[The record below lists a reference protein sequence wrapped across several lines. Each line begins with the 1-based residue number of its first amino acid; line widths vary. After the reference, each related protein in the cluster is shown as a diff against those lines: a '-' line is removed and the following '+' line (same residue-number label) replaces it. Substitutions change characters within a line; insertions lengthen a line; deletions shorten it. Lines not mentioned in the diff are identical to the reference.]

1 MSSIAASTD
10 GRASVL
16 NSVVWLL
23 RVVTRAAPLF
33 VTAWVLLTL
42 AGGALEAT
50 GLWVMRYAVNALLG
64 VGAEGRPLAQWLIGL
79 GAIFAAQQLVQVLDP
94 YVRERVRVAVGFAL
108 QNSALGKLGR
118 VPLDAFDTSSNH
130 DVIRRV
136 SEGADKRGAELVG
149 HLLAV
154 VQLLPT
160 VVVSVV
166 ALALIAPWL
175 PVLAVGG
182 QALLLWTSVH
192 LGAQARRFEVEQTR
206 QRRLA
211 DYYASLLT
219 QRGAAPEIRLWGLRD
234 IILERWR
241 AELSAYFQGRLR
253 LALSG
258 AVRTAGSSA
267 GFVLLLPGA
276 LVLLAL
282 FDRSIEPGLAA
293 LVLTALR
300 NVTAGMYLLM
310 RGVRSFITHAGY
322 ASDLQFLLEAMPP
335 EEAEEAPRQ
344 AFPEPLREGIRL
356 RGVSYR
362 YPGAERDSLT
372 DVNVTI
378 RAGEVV
384 ALVGSNGAG
393 KTTLAGILT
402 GLRRPSVGTVLADGV
417 ELGQVSPSAIRSAC
431 AVVPQHPVRYPA
443 SLQENIE
450 LAAQASEPSRLAQV
464 LEGAGLSAQAPELD
478 ALLGPEF
485 GGTDLSGGQWQ
496 RVAIA
501 RALLRSN
508 ARMIV
513 FDEPTAALD
522 PRAEL
527 ELFKRI
533 AALAA
538 GRTTLLISHRL
549 GPARLA
555 DRVLVLEGGRVVEQ
569 GNPAEL
575 LAAGGRFAEMYA
587 AQAGWYT

>member
-1 MSSIAASTD
+1 M
-10 GRASVL
+10 
-16 NSVVWLL
+16 
-23 RVVTRAAPLF
+23 TRAAPLF

-42 AGGALEAT
+42 AGGALEAAR
-50 GLWVMRYAVNALLG
+50 LWAMRYAVNALVG
-64 VGAEGRPLAQWLIGL
+64 VDAEGRTLAQWLIGL
-79 GAIFAAQQLVQVLDP
+79 AAIFAVQQVVQILEP
-94 YVRERVRVAVGFAL
+94 YVSERVRVAAGFDL
-108 QNSALGKLGR
+108 QDAALGKLGR
-118 VPLDAFDTSSNH
+118 LPLDVFDTSSNH

-136 SEGADKRGAELVG
+136 SEGADKRGMELVG

-160 VVVSVV
+160 VGVSVV
-166 ALALIAPWL
+166 ALALTAPWL

-182 QALLLWTSVH
+182 QALLLWTSARQ
-192 LGAQARRFEVEQTR
+192 GALARRFEVAQTR

-219 QRGAAPEIRLWGLRD
+219 QRAAAPEVRLWGLRD
-234 IILERWR
+234 ILLGRWR

-253 LALSG
+253 LALSS
-258 AVRTAGSSA
+258 AVRAAGSSA

-282 FDRSIEPGLAA
+282 FNKSIEPGLAA

-300 NVTAGMYLLM
+300 NVTAGMYMMM
-310 RGVRSFITHAGY
+310 RSVRSFVTHAGY
-322 ASDLQFLLEAMPP
+322 ASDLRFLLESMPT
-335 EEAEEAPRQ
+335 EEAGAAPTQ
-344 AFPEPLREGIRL
+344 AFPEPLREGIHL
-356 RGVSYR
+356 QGVGYR

-402 GLRRPSVGTVLADGV
+402 GLRRPTTGTVLADGV
-417 ELGQVSPSAIRSAC
+417 DLRQVSPSAIRNAC
-431 AVVPQHPVRYPA
+431 AVVPQNPMRYPA
-443 SLQENIE
+443 SLQENIA
-450 LAAQASEPSRLAQV
+450 LAAPASEPARLRQV
-464 LEGAGLSAQAPELD
+464 LEGAGLSGQAPALD

-501 RALLRSN
+501 RALFRPD
-508 ARMIV
+508 ARVIV
-513 FDEPTAALD
+513 FDEPTSAID
-522 PRAEL
+522 PQAEL

-533 AALAA
+533 ADLGV
-538 GRTTLLISHRL
+538 GRTTILISHRL

-555 DRVLVLEGGRVVEQ
+555 DRVVVLEGGRVVEQ
-569 GNPAEL
+569 GPPAEL